1 MMVNQFKDTI
11 YTCDVATGDARD
23 SPKYNCM
30 YASDLQSQGEIRG
43 TAVLSAYHYSTDRVG
58 EWIGIMIAIIAI
70 YRIMGYL
77 AHWVRND

>member
-1 MMVNQFKDTI
+1 MVNQFKDTI